1 MKPPEKPQLTQE
13 QKDQLRGMVK
23 QAVREMVRDRED
35 LQNKDLVMKRIWAE
49 MLKAPKWSIV
59 HNENKPE
66 DAPDE
71 GWSMVP
77 KVNRP

>member
-1 MKPPEKPQLTQE
+1 
-13 QKDQLRGMVK
+13 MVK
-23 QAVREMVRDRED
+23 QAVRGMLADRED

-49 MLKAPKWSIV
+49 MIAAPKWSIV
-59 HNENKPE
+59 QNEQKPE

-77 KVNRP
+77 KVIKP